1 MIVRLSNPISHETA
15 YELMRT
21 LKEGRR
27 FQMVGR
33 TLLLIDPYH
42 RRVLVRDGYM
52 APVNDIKMWHGL
64 DLELDGRAL
73 KIGSAFMTLVI
84 PVSNE

>member
-1 MIVRLSNPISHETA
+1 MIVRLSNPISHEIA
-15 YELMRT
+15 YELMET
-21 LKEGRR
+21 LKNRRR

-52 APVNDIKMWHGL
+52 APVNDIRMWHGL
-64 DLELDGRAL
+64 DLEFDGRTL
-73 KIGSAFMTLVI
+73 SIGSEAMTLVI
-84 PVSNE
+84 PVNNE

>member
-15 YELMRT
+15 YELMET
-21 LKEGRR
+21 LEEGRR

-33 TLLLIDPYH
+33 TMLLIDPYH

-52 APVNDIKMWHGL
+52 APVNDIRMWHGL
-64 DLELDGRAL
+64 DLEFDGCTL
-73 KIGSAFMTLVI
+73 KLGTEAMTLVI